1 MKRYLNPISPGKDRR
16 GSGVQISHPL
26 SQRMKLTFGFDREPS
41 NTDELLDQFGKRW
54 LRLHDDLRDL
64 LSSLF
69 RHFMRYG
76 TWPTMEDVTLHY
88 RGKPVSQLKASLERA
103 ERMGLV
109 QRDRERNRYATCLWI
124 GTDPTRHE
132 VQVENGSTVFAG
144 CALDALW
151 AFSFTSESGIVRSTC
166 PHCGARL
173 SIWFERGEIVKWKPE
188 GTSLFLGVK
197 LSGEGSSA
205 DLACPFINFFP
216 SPEHIYAWNSKTP
229 AVDGLIFNQE
239 ETEKLARVVVS
250 SGELATIE
258 FDGEQTVKGT

>member
-1 MKRYLNPISPGKDRR
+1 M
-16 GSGVQISHPL
+16 QISHPL

-54 LRLHDDLRDL
+54 LRLPEDLRDL
-64 LSSLF
+64 LSNLF
-69 RHFMRYG
+69 RHFMKHG
-76 TWPTMEDVTLHY
+76 TWPTLEDIAHH
-88 RGKPVSQLKASLERA
+88 GKPISQLEDSLERA
-103 ERMGLV
+103 ERMGFV
-109 QRDRERNRYATCLWI
+109 QRDRKRTRYATCLWI

-151 AFSFTSESGIVRSTC
+151 VFSFTSETGILRSAC
-166 PHCGARL
+166 PHCDAKL
-173 SIWFERGEIVKWKPE
+173 SVWFKHGEIIKCMSESV
-188 GTSLFLGVK
+188 SLFLGVK
-197 LSGEGSSA
+197 LSGEGSSG

-216 SPEHIYAWNSKTP
+216 SPEHIHEWQSKTP
-229 AVDGLIFNQE
+229 AVDGLILNQE

-258 FDGEQTVKGT
+258 FDEGRVVKGT